1 MNVKRFFDKHMGF
14 FLMSPTIAVMVLI
27 IIVPLIIGLVMSFF
41 NYNLLTLHR
50 GIPFIGFSNYS
61 KALGDENFWM
71 AFWNT
76 LWWTAANVAGQVAL
90 GLSIALLLNQPVK
103 GVGIYKALILIPWAI
118 PSAVAALSWMW
129 LLHPE
134 FGLVNDIAVRLG
146 LVSEPVAWLGRPLTA
161 QVWVVIARVWKEF
174 PLSALIFHAALQTIP
189 KDLYEAAEVDGAGVW
204 KRFWNITIPYLKSS
218 IVVAITLIT
227 IWTFNSFNMIWVMT
241 KGGPGGATEILA
253 TSIYKTAF
261 QRYNFEFASSQS
273 ILIVIFLSAIIIFY
287 LYRVEGKKID

>member
-1 MNVKRFFDKHMGF
+1 
-14 FLMSPTIAVMVLI
+14 
-27 IIVPLIIGLVMSFF
+27 
-41 NYNLLTLHR
+41 
-50 GIPFIGFSNYS
+50 
-61 KALGDENFWM
+61 
-71 AFWNT
+71 
-76 LWWTAANVAGQVAL
+76 
-90 GLSIALLLNQPVK
+90 
-103 GVGIYKALILIPWAI
+103 
-118 PSAVAALSWMW
+118 MW

-241 KGGPGGATEILA
+241 KGGPGSNGDSGHQYLQD
-253 TSIYKTAF
+253 S
-261 QRYNFEFASSQS
+261 
-273 ILIVIFLSAIIIFY
+273 LSAIQ
-287 LYRVEGKKID
+287 L